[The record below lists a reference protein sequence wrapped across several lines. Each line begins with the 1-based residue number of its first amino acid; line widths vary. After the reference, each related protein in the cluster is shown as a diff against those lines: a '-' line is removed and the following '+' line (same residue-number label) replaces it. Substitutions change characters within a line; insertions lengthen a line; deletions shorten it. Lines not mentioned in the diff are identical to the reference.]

1 MVNPHGSAAVT
12 GTGRAGK
19 CTRHTLHA
27 NHTRPPRI
35 FHSVQ
40 HLHTHS
46 FYNFFNTPTPHLS
59 TALYTN
65 LLITCD
71 QTNHWYEIALLP
83 GWQFFVLFCF
93 SCSDMVRILSL
104 GLLRRVRETT
114 RGIWALGGEKEE
126 LTQNG
131 VEQPLQLGDP
141 LPAEL
146 LLGWVSSRNIPLF
159 MKKKKVERKSVW
171 GLLAS
176 SLLWIQWN
184 SGVPQTEFLI
194 LSHVEVE
201 IKRKKKKKGRNFR
214 KWSCFLN
221 V

>member
-83 GWQFFVLFCF
+83 GWQFFLLFCF

-114 RGIWALGGEKEE
+114 GGIWVLGGEKEE
-126 LTQNG
+126 LTQDG

-159 MKKKKVERKSVW
+159 MKKKGWAKVR
-171 GLLAS
+171 LRFACL
-176 SLLWIQWN
+176 
-184 SGVPQTEFLI
+184 
-194 LSHVEVE
+194 
-201 IKRKKKKKGRNFR
+201 
-214 KWSCFLN
+214 
-221 V
+221 

>member
-114 RGIWALGGEKEE
+114 GGIWALGGEKEE
-126 LTQNG
+126 LTQDG

-159 MKKKKVERKSVW
+159 MKKKRLSESPFEVCLPLVFCE
-171 GLLAS
+171 S
-176 SLLWIQWN
+176 S
-184 SGVPQTEFLI
+184 EI
-194 LSHVEVE
+194 LGSRRQSFWSYLTWRLKLKE
-201 IKRKKKKKGRNFR
+201 KRKKGRNFR